1 MRHWEALAQA
11 AVDLKHQVSRP
22 QGSNG
27 RSLRSSRLGRQGAH
41 LPSGPEVRAQPGP
54 QTGVPRAAPR
64 PRGCPPGNEGSA
76 HGAAT
81 ANVGL
86 RRRGRQ
92 HLLAPLPARTRTRT
106 GPCNIEAN
114 PCVRV
119 KVRTARVGWRGG
131 TAHILDDDDARQ
143 PALPWECCEPRE
155 PRESCVPGTV
165 LQLFVNCRLTVN
177 GEHGANAT
185 LPVAQGTSLGP
196 EPEPKPLRSSTPFT
210 PPPTGRI
217 RSGPVPSGPV

>member
-1 MRHWEALAQA
+1 MLNPVLRLAFRVPLPDPGDAL
-11 AVDLKHQVSRP
+11 LETK
-22 QGSNG
+22 G
-27 RSLRSSRLGRQGAH
+27 RRTGQPRLTSVCDGAD
-41 LPSGPEVRAQPGP
+41 
-54 QTGVPRAAPR
+54 
-64 PRGCPPGNEGSA
+64 GNIFWLLSQ
-76 HGAAT
+76 
-81 ANVGL
+81 
-86 RRRGRQ
+86 RGRD
-92 HLLAPLPARTRTRT
+92 ADWSR
-106 GPCNIEAN
+106 NIEAN